1 MTDFRGVLIRHTGDL
16 IILAEPA
23 PRLNGWYEP
32 RLYTYRGT
40 GYDEPHRVDGRRAHH
55 TDLPLTSPGEK
66 PS

>member
-1 MTDFRGVLIRHTGDL
+1 MTDLRGVLIRHPDL

-40 GYDEPHRVDGRRAHH
+40 GRDELTAWMDDAPTIQTTTDIPRGRA
-55 TDLPLTSPGEK
+55 S
-66 PS
+66 

>member
-1 MTDFRGVLIRHTGDL
+1 MADFRGVLIRNTGSL

-40 GYDEPHRVDGRRAHH
+40 GHDE
-55 TDLPLTSPGEK
+55 LTAWMDDAPTIQTTADIPGEK

>member
-1 MTDFRGVLIRHTGDL
+1 MGDFRGVLFRHTDSP

-40 GYDEPHRVDGRRAHH
+40 GKDE
-55 TDLPLTSPGEK
+55 LTAWMDDAAQKETPQ
-66 PS
+66 